1 MCVIIDAIIKT
12 FKKLEKVTLL
22 VRQRLRHQYICVG
35 VSKALSVLI
44 VFTYL
49 DRAKTKLPGTF

>member
-35 VSKALSVLI
+35 VSKALSVC
-44 VFTYL
+44 
-49 DRAKTKLPGTF
+49 